1 MSFKYSA
8 FIENSQEAREWLE
21 SIGYD
26 MRLCDNYNEY
36 TCAGIDGVAFTTDS
50 NYPSFRLF
58 LKEKAI
64 SCLDNFDLFK
74 AITAMRDD
82 CDQNQWFTNG
92 EYWHQCYCENF
103 GTFLYAEY
111 DGDCG
116 TDLIESFHKATLEE
130 LINHFKK

>member
-82 CDQNQWFTNG
+82 SDLHQIFT
-92 EYWHQCYCENF
+92 
-103 GTFLYAEY
+103 
-111 DGDCG
+111 DGIHWEVCPFPSAPMGIWKDKYGMEC
-116 TDLIESFHKATLEE
+116 HKASLDE

>member
-1 MSFKYSA
+1 MSFIHSA
-8 FIENSQEAREWLE
+8 FIENSKEAREWLE

-58 LKEKAI
+58 IKEKAI
-64 SCLDNFDLFK
+64 SCLGNFNLFK
-74 AITAMRDD
+74 AISAMREDSD
-82 CDQNQWFTNG
+82 YMQWFYNQYYN
-92 EYWHQCYCENF
+92 EWSICEQRNMF
-103 GTFLYAEY
+103 DYFNLDWCIHARKVSL
-111 DGDCG
+111 D
-116 TDLIESFHKATLEE
+116 E